1 MSLPALTVLSRPLG
15 DEPAQTL
22 PLVGEALPVPP
33 GRTGVY
39 ISEAVVD
46 LYGLRPGME
55 WPALSKAFS
64 AQALE
69 NHAPTAIFYIAGIW
83 RDYARQTGAV
93 AALSLPENRGK
104 IALFGG
110 VKNARFRRQVVPG
123 DVLTLECELVEQHG
137 PVGIGKATAWVDG
150 VRAANAELTFVITD
164 A

>member
-1 MSLPALTVLSRPLG
+1 MDRILDYEPGQWAIGRKCVTRNEEFFNG
-15 DEPAQTL
+15 HFPAQPVMPGVL
-22 PLVGEALPVPP
+22 LLEAL
-33 GRTGVY
+33 
-39 ISEAVVD
+39 A
-46 LYGLRPGME
+46 
-55 WPALSKAFS
+55 
-64 AQALE
+64 
-69 NHAPTAIFYIAGIW
+69 
-83 RDYARQTGAV
+83 QTGAV